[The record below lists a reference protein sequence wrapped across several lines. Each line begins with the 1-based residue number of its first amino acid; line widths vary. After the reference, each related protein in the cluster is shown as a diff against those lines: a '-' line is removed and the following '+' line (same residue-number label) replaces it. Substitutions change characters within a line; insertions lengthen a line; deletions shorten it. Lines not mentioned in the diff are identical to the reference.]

1 MPEFPKILTAIPQ
14 RRYQF
19 GDYNVTVLGDIESG
33 DQHDY
38 HFVAAFVKEGERQP
52 QLYIVSER
60 LPPGQRDQ
68 GSHALRV
75 INAVMD
81 ETMDT
86 ANRWGNVGEFA
97 DQALEMGGQ
106 MLGLEQDTAYPLM

>member
-1 MPEFPKILTAIPQ
+1 MSEFPKIRTAIPQ

-19 GDYNVTVLGDIESG
+19 GEYGVTVLGDVESA
-33 DQHDY
+33 DERDY
-38 HFVAAFVKEGERQP
+38 HFVAAFIKEGEQQP

-75 INAVMD
+75 INSVMD
-81 ETMDT
+81 EVMDT
-86 ANRWGNVGEFA
+86 GSRWGNVGEFA
-97 DQALEMGGQ
+97 EQALEMGGQ
-106 MLGLEQDTAYPLM
+106 LLGLEKDTPYPLM